1 MKIATL
7 KPLTGASAFVLTSLA
22 TPLSAA
28 TFLDTFSGN
37 ALNPAIWNPTPFT
50 ENQGMITPTNDRLEF
65 TAGPGAALIDSNH
78 YGTYTSFGLLNGLSD
93 WTAQVSANLAP
104 LADFGTFPANET
116 LFLTLGI
123 ENSADTSD
131 NIELSFAA
139 GDPFGTGA
147 GKSLRYALKTED
159 VNTMESSQNLF
170 GDVGAVDLE
179 ISYNAASGLVSVSF
193 DDGTG
198 SVSLANYD
206 ISAWN
211 LGSDEAFNVFL
222 TGGAISTAS
231 TIQSGTFEIT
241 SGEAYFDDFSATLTD
256 AVIPEPSTA
265 VLGALAML
273 GLLRRRR
280 A

>member
-1 MKIATL
+1 MKFAL
-7 KPLTGASAFVLTSLA
+7 LTSLTASSAFVLASLA

-28 TFLDTFSGN
+28 TFLDSFSGGT
-37 ALNPAIWNPTPFT
+37 LNPAIWDPSPFT
-50 ENQGMITPTNDRLEF
+50 ENRGTITAINDRLEF
-65 TAGPGAALIDSNH
+65 TAGPGGALIDSNH
-78 YGTYTSFGLLNGLSD
+78 YGTYTSFGLVNGLSD

-104 LADFGTFPANET
+104 LADFGTFPANEAV
-116 LFLTLGI
+116 FLTFGI

-139 GDPFGTGA
+139 GDPSGTGA
-147 GKSLRYALKTED
+147 GKSLRSALKTED
-159 VNTMESSQNLF
+159 VNTTESSQNLF

-198 SVSLANYD
+198 SVALADYD
-206 ISAWN
+206 LAAWD

-222 TGGAISTAS
+222 SGSAISTAS
-231 TIQSGTFEIT
+231 TIQSGTFEVT
-241 SGEAYFDDFSATLTD
+241 SGEAYFDDFSATITD

-265 VLGALAML
+265 ALGALAML
-273 GLLRRRR
+273 SLLRRRR